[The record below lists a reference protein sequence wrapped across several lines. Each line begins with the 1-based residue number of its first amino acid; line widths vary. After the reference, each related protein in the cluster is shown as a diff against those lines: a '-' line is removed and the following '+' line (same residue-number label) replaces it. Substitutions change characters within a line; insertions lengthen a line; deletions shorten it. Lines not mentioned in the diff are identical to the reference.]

1 MRLVP
6 FLFVLAAL
14 ASPARAQDGAVA
26 APERAADDGDP
37 APIAP
42 AAGDEAAPAS
52 RAALGSGE
60 AAGTTLNVDV
70 SFVARSGG
78 ETPVDP
84 TPPRRAG
91 VPWLVELAM
100 QVFAQYE
107 LSFPDGAEW
116 FHELDLP
123 RSWLGTSFRVEN
135 AIGRVLLEGTRAG
148 GDGSLIGVGGDSL
161 VLRVR
166 EAWLGY
172 RLFELFEARAG
183 IIPQLT
189 TPALTAPW
197 ATRAVRAI
205 SLRELELM
213 QPADLGVSLR
223 FDIPEG
229 FGFVAVAY
237 LSGEGYRSREL
248 NRGKTLEVTAQLHPV
263 AFVPELRPLTL
274 TLAYQNG
281 STGTGA
287 ARADRLVGG
296 LAWSDPRWGLG
307 VEAAYLL
314 GIEDRSDREGLTL
327 DAWGR
332 VEPIEHLLLAAR
344 YSHFSRNLIG
354 AAAGDEIGTFTGA
367 VGAWIVEAIRVFLA
381 FDARYAGAA
390 AAAELPGFTG
400 YSLRLVFEGNLGAR
414 FEGTL

>member
-1 MRLVP
+1 MRSVL
-6 FLFVLAAL
+6 FLSALLTAA
-14 ASPARAQDGAVA
+14 SSARAQED
-26 APERAADDGDP
+26 
-37 APIAP
+37 
-42 AAGDEAAPAS
+42 AGDAPTEAAASGAPGEAPAS
-52 RAALGSGE
+52 E
-60 AAGTTLNVDV
+60 APTGVRDASAEDGTGAPGTTLNVDV
-70 SFVARSGG
+70 SFVAASGG

-84 TPPRRAG
+84 APPRQSG

-107 LSFPDGAEW
+107 LSFPDGADW
-116 FHELDLP
+116 FHEIDLP
-123 RSWLGTSFRVEN
+123 RSWLSTSFRVEN
-135 AIGRVLLEGTRAG
+135 AVGRVVLEGTRAG

-161 VLRVR
+161 VVRVR

-172 RLFELFEARAG
+172 RLFDLFEARAG
-183 IIPQLT
+183 IVPQLT
-189 TPALTAPW
+189 TPALTALW
-197 ATRAVRAI
+197 GTRAVRAI

-223 FDIPEG
+223 LDIPEH
-229 FGFVAVAY
+229 FGFLAVAY

-248 NRGKTLEVTAQLHPV
+248 NRGKTLEITAQVHPL
-263 AFVPELRPLTL
+263 AFLPELRPLTL

-307 VEAAYLL
+307 VEAAYVL
-314 GIEDRSDREGLTL
+314 GIEDRSEREGLTI

-332 VEPIEHLLLAAR
+332 VEPVEHLLLAAR
-344 YSHFSRNLIG
+344 YSHFSRNLTG
-354 AAAGDEIGTFTGA
+354 SAAGDEIGTFTGA

-381 FDARYAGAA
+381 FDARHAGAA
-390 AAAELPGFTG
+390 ASAELPGFSG
-400 YSLRLVFEGNLGAR
+400 YSLRVIFEGNLGAR